1 MKQSQD
7 KVIRKSIQTIKKRL
21 SQKQELLSK
30 QEEQE
35 ERMQRKMQNTK
46 DDIEQLSYTLHELE
60 KAQRAKDTRRV
71 IPHDEILRFF
81 TRFCHLFDYL
91 QHRYHKSLK
100 YWQTSL
106 LIYTRYRFRSRTR
119 TPGHEFLRPATIL
132 TYFKY
137 ERGMVV

>member
-1 MKQSQD
+1 
-7 KVIRKSIQTIKKRL
+7 
-21 SQKQELLSK
+21 
-30 QEEQE
+30 
-35 ERMQRKMQNTK
+35 MQNTK

-60 KAQRAKDTRRV
+60 KAQKAKDTRRV

-81 TRFCHLFDYL
+81 TRFCHLFDDL

-100 YWQTSL
+100 YWLTSL

-137 ERGMVV
+137 ERGMFT